1 MFGGH
6 YCVTRTN
13 VNFNK
18 NDPEDIRKTRQILK
32 EIHDAVQKLE
42 GTIMYKPPKWVV
54 KHYKEKTHPETTK
67 LIDKIKKFLDPNNI
81 MNPGQG
87 IGDD

>member
-6 YCVTRTN
+6 YVVARSN
-13 VNFNK
+13 INFNK
-18 NDPEDIRKTRQILK
+18 NDPNEIETARKILK
-32 EIHDAVQKLE
+32 EIHNEVQKLD
-42 GTIMYKPPKWVV
+42 GVIMYKPPLWAVQY
-54 KHYKEKTHPETTK
+54 YKDKTIPATIE
-67 LIDKIKKFLDPNNI
+67 LINKIKRVLDPNNI

>member
-6 YCVTRTN
+6 YVVARSN

-18 NDPEDIRKTRQILK
+18 NDPEDIETARRILK
-32 EIHDAVQKLE
+32 EIHDEVQKLD
-42 GTIMYKPPKWVV
+42 GVVMYKPPLWAV
-54 KHYKEKTHPETTK
+54 KYYKDKTLPATTE
-67 LIDKIKKFLDPNNI
+67 LINNIKKLLDPNNI

>member
-1 MFGGH
+1 
-6 YCVTRTN
+6 

-18 NDPEDIRKTRQILK
+18 NDQEDIEKTRVILK
-32 EIHDAVQKLE
+32 EIHDAVQKLD
-42 GTIMYKPPKWVV
+42 GVIMYKPPKWIVQY
-54 KHYKEKTHPETTK
+54 YKEKTLPTTRE
-67 LIDKIKKFLDPNNI
+67 LIGKIKKFLDPNNI

>member
-18 NDPEDIRKTRQILK
+18 DDPEDIKKTRKILK
-32 EIHDAVQKLE
+32 EIHDAVQQLD

-54 KHYKEKTHPETTK
+54 QHYRDKTLPETTN